1 MFRGGPEHAG
11 VYRWA
16 SVRGFSGVRWASPLG
31 GAVRSSPTVADGV
44 VYVGSTDG
52 VLHAVSLADGSELW
66 AYDAGSPIES
76 TPAVA
81 GPLVFVGDRAGTLH
95 AVHARDGVG
104 AWRLETG
111 PDMPL
116 PWGNEGWDYYTS
128 SPVVARGIVVIGS
141 GDGSVYA
148 ADAATGEPRWSY
160 ATEGRIRSSPAIA
173 DGVVYVGS
181 MDGRLHAID
190 LATGALRWRFE
201 TEGSTLD
208 SRDWGFDRRSIQSSP
223 AVVGGTVYFGSR
235 DGHVYAVDA
244 RTGSER
250 WRFDQKVSWCITSP
264 AVRDGVVYAGT
275 SDGHFVQAL
284 DAASGEELWRTPTG
298 GRVFASP
305 AVAGETVV
313 VGDQAGTLFALDAAT
328 GSIRWRYEVGD
339 AIQSSAVVAGDLI
352 VVGGDDG
359 YLYALRGTPGQGL
372 RRGVFWDASVSS
384 LYNGAEDLR
393 DDLAGAGYQV
403 LDTDGLL
410 DFMERQVREG
420 GRSVVVFSVDRVPAK
435 VGAEA
440 ADTVLFRRY
449 MNAGGRVVWLGY
461 PPFSVVFDTT
471 TGQPTDV
478 DPARSTAVLGVSHD
492 DATVDEYPSWPTK
505 EGRAWGMHA
514 WTIDRLG
521 VSPGD
526 VSLVLA
532 RDERGRATTW
542 VRRYGENG
550 AFVRLWA
557 RRDPIPDLR
566 LVRRLAE
573 QELPGAR

>member
-11 VYRWA
+11 VYGGESA
-16 SVRGFSGVRWASPLG
+16 DGFSGVQWASPLG

-52 VLHAVSLADGSELW
+52 VLHALSLADGSELW
-66 AYDAGSPIES
+66 AYDAGSPIAS

-81 GPLVFVGDRAGTLH
+81 GSLVFVGDRAGSLH
-95 AVHARDGVG
+95 AVHAEDGAG

-128 SPVVARGIVVIGS
+128 SPVVAQGTVVIGS
-141 GDGSVYA
+141 GDGGVYA
-148 ADAATGEPRWSY
+148 ADAATGELRWSY
-160 ATEGRIRSSPAIA
+160 ATDGRVRSSPAVA

-181 MDGRLHAID
+181 MDGRLYAID
-190 LATGALRWRFE
+190 LATGSARWRFE
-201 TEGSTLD
+201 TEGYALNS
-208 SRDWGFDRRSIQSSP
+208 SEWGFDRRSIQSSP
-223 AVVGGTVYFGSR
+223 AVVDGTVYFGSR

-244 RTGSER
+244 ASGEER
-250 WRFDQKVSWCITSP
+250 WRFDQEVSWCNTSP
-264 AVRDGVVYAGT
+264 AVFDGVVYAGT

-284 DAASGEELWRTPTG
+284 DAATGEELWRTATA

-313 VGDQAGTLFALDAAT
+313 VGDQAGTLFALDATT
-328 GSIRWRYEVGD
+328 GVVRWRYKTGE
-339 AIQSSAVVAGDLI
+339 AIQSSATVTGNLI
-352 VVGGDDG
+352 VVGSDDG
-359 YLYALRGTPGQGL
+359 YLYALRGTSGEGL
-372 RRGVFWDASVSS
+372 RRGVFWDASLFS
-384 LYNGAEDLR
+384 LYTGAEELR
-393 DDLAGAGYQV
+393 DDLAGAGYDV
-403 LDTDGLL
+403 LDAGGLL

-420 GRSVVVFSVDRVPAK
+420 GRSVVVFAVDRVPAK

-449 MNAGGRVVWLGY
+449 MNLGGRVVWLGY
-461 PPFSVVFDTT
+461 PPFSVLFDAK
-471 TGQPTDV
+471 TGQPTGV
-478 DPARSTAVLGVSHD
+478 DLALTTAVLGVSHD
-492 DATVDEYPSWPTK
+492 AATLDEYPSWPTK
-505 EGRAWGMHA
+505 DGRAWGMHG

-521 VSPGD
+521 VVPEE

-532 RDERGRATTW
+532 RDERGRATSW
-542 VRRYGENG
+542 VRRYGEDG
-550 AFVRLWA
+550 AFVRLWG

-573 QELPGAR
+573 QELSRAR